1 MKLVHSAT
9 FGVALA
15 LGAASAH
22 AQNVISRQVDN
33 EPVETIVTQTP
44 NGTVITR
51 RPLASA
57 PAPLAPAVA
66 STTYVDE
73 TVGAAP
79 ATPRATTTTRATTR
93 VIHGERAH
101 HVERSRPVT
110 RTAHGRAA
118 VAPRLVLD
126 RAQREVVY
134 RTIVQQRVV
143 APPVAVVP
151 VPPAGYPPYPP
162 PAFAERPVVVPA
174 ETTGYGVATPD
185 EVDDVTIAEAP
196 ATYPAAAYPS
206 ASYPVRYTVGSR
218 LPVGYVATPLPATA
232 AVEVPA
238 VRAYSYVA
246 IGGRVLLVDPAT
258 NMVVA
263 DVTP

>member
-22 AQNVISRQVDN
+22 AQNIISRQVDN

-79 ATPRATTTTRATTR
+79 ATPRATTRTR
-93 VIHGERAH
+93 VIHAEPAH
-101 HVERSRPVT
+101 HAERSRPVS
-110 RTAHGRAA
+110 RTAHRRVA
-118 VAPRLVLD
+118 VAPPLVLD

-143 APPVAVVP
+143 APPVAVAP

-162 PAFAERPVVVPA
+162 PAYSERTVVVPA
-174 ETTGYGVATPD
+174 ETTGYGYGVATPPD

-196 ATYPAAAYPS
+196 ASYPAAAYPA
-206 ASYPVRYTVGSR
+206 ASYPVRYTIGSR
-218 LPVGYVATPLPATA
+218 LPAGYVAAPLPVTA

-238 VRAYSYVA
+238 VRAYSYVT
-246 IGGRVLLVDPAT
+246 IGGRVLLIDPAT
-258 NMVVA
+258 NTVVA